1 MGEAAQTRIY
11 MTRHG
16 YADIGGWRVRNEAA
30 SPWSDRGGRR
40 RRSVLL
46 WRHIHPSV
54 GGVPNGLR
62 GLGRIRGP
70 PALRGGVRFRCSHPR
85 CGPPSSQAKARN
97 QNQVI
102 AAPLARYSVFPWPPT
117 FSVRPPWF
125 FGANE

>member
-1 MGEAAQTRIY
+1 MGESAQTRIY

-46 WRHIHPSV
+46 WRHIHPGV
-54 GGVPNGLR
+54 GGIPNGLR

-70 PALRGGVRFRCSHPR
+70 PALRGGVRFRCFYPC
-85 CGPPSSQAKARN
+85 CGPPFCLANTRIQTL
-97 QNQVI
+97 VI
-102 AAPLARYSVFPWPPT
+102 EERLHCNYHFLSLPDV
-117 FSVRPPWF
+117 
-125 FGANE
+125 